1 MISVL
6 HRSLFGWRDRA
17 WFPPAAA
24 LLSMLVLSAGLVGG
38 LGYEVADR
46 LVHPPRDVPLV
57 DPADLGLSFE
67 RVSFSTEDKLSL
79 AAWWMPS
86 EAGTPA
92 GTIVFLHG
100 YGASKAQS
108 LSVAPF
114 LHRAGYHVLAFD
126 FRAHG
131 ESGGAYTT
139 VGLEEVRDVRAAL
152 AFLRERGDV
161 DMASVALFG
170 WSMGGATALNA
181 ASELPDVRAF
191 IVDSTFARLENV
203 VSHSLPAFTGLP
215 SQPFGTLSVLFASW
229 MVQRGVW
236 ENDPARAVTQF
247 DRPLLIIQGMAD
259 IIARP
264 ESDGAALH
272 DAAGPFA
279 ELWLVPEADH
289 VNARRADP
297 RAYEAKVLSFLASHL
312 GAVVDGQHVEEHS

>member
-1 MISVL
+1 MFNVL

-24 LLSMLVLSAGLVGG
+24 LLSMIILSAGLVGG

-46 LVHPPRDVPLV
+46 LIHPPRDVPAM
-57 DPADLGLSFE
+57 DPADRGLGFE
-67 RVSFSTEDKLSL
+67 RAAFSTVDGLTL
-79 AAWWMPS
+79 AAWWIPS
-86 EAGTPA
+86 EAAVPSGTV
-92 GTIVFLHG
+92 VFLHG

-114 LHRAGYHVLAFD
+114 LHRAGYDVLAFD

-131 ESGGAYTT
+131 ESGGSYTT
-139 VGLEEVRDVRAAL
+139 VGLEEVRDVQAAL
-152 AFLRERGDV
+152 EYLDAREDV

-181 ASELPDVRAF
+181 ARELPGVRAF
-191 IVDSTFARLENV
+191 IVDSSFARLENV

-236 ENDPARAVTQF
+236 ENEPARAIAQF

-259 IIARP
+259 VIARP

-297 RAYEAKVLSFLASHL
+297 GAYEAKVLAFLAKNL
-312 GAVVDGQHVEEHS
+312 ARVDEA